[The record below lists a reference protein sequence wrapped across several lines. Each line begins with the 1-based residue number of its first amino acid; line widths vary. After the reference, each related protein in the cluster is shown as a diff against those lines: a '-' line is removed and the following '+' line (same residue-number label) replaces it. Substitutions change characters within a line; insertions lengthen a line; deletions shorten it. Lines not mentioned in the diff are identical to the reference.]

1 MKNKIILDVFKSVY
15 DLEERKDIFKNED
28 FKYTFCNIKDNYFIC
43 FLEEMITKNNIYSF
57 LNYMEDSIVD
67 NYDANII
74 IVSDTNELFKK
85 SECLFWNGD
94 NLNVDFIFH
103 NLNDNS
109 YTCCMDRFGN
119 PFYKILKPIK
129 KDFGVKFN

>member
-1 MKNKIILDVFKSVY
+1 MVSYKY
-15 DLEERKDIFKNED
+15 DSYGNIKQISGDLSLG
-28 FKYTFCNIKDNYFIC
+28 NIKDNYFIY
-43 FLEEMITKNNIYSF
+43 FLEEIITKNNIYSF
-57 LNYMEDSIVD
+57 LNYMEASIID

-85 SECLFWNGD
+85 SECLFCNGD

-109 YTCCMDRFGN
+109 YISCMDRFGN
-119 PFYKILKPIK
+119 PFFKILKPIK
-129 KDFGVKFN
+129 KEILKQNLTI

>member
-15 DLEERKDIFKNED
+15 DLKERKDIFKNED
-28 FKYTFCNIKDNYFIC
+28 FKYTFYNIKDNFFIC
-43 FLEEMITKNNIYSF
+43 FLEEIITKNNIYSF
-57 LNYMEDSIVD
+57 LNYMEVSIVD

-119 PFYKILKPIK
+119 PFYRILKPIK